1 MNVLSFN
8 VDIVFEEIMWGM
20 IQHIY
25 RNDLCRS
32 MIFVIDNAIVSF
44 VAVAIKTF
52 AFNISTESPKAK
64 YIDLKTTFH

>member
-8 VDIVFEEIMWGM
+8 VDIVFEEIMWG
-20 IQHIY
+20 IIHHKY
-25 RNDLCRS
+25 RNDLCRLN
-32 MIFVIDNAIVSF
+32 FVIDNAIVSF
-44 VAVAIKTF
+44 VVVAIKTF